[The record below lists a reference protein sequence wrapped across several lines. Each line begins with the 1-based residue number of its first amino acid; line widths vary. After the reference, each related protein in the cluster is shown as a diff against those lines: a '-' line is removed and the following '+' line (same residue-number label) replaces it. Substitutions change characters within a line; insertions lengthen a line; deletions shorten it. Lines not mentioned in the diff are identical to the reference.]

1 MKKYIKEHLAVKI
14 FILTAVLLFAVS
26 GFIYGMV
33 AFGVSKSYLAELD
46 ESLDESTKNLITQL
60 TQVSESEMVTM
71 LKMYALEYGLSITL
85 KDKNGKDLKSFA
97 KIK

>member
-60 TQVSESEMVTM
+60 TQVSCLLYTSTIHSRVN
-71 LKMYALEYGLSITL
+71 IRR
-85 KDKNGKDLKSFA
+85 D
-97 KIK
+97 